1 MVKVDRE
8 DKTMEAEMV
17 RMRIEGETKAKE
29 EVRTTKEETTTRTT
43 VILSTAVKTAVTRT
57 FQVDSRI

>member
-8 DKTMEAEMV
+8 DKTMEAEML
-17 RMRIEGETKAKE
+17 RMVTEGETEAKE
-29 EVRTTKEETTTRTT
+29 EERTTKEETITRTT
-43 VILSTAVKTAVTRT
+43 AIPSTAVKTAVIRT